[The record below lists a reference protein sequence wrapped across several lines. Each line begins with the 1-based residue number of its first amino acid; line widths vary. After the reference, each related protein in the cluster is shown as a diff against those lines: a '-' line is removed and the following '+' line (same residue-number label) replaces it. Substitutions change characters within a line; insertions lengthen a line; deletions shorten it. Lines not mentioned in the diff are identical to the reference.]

1 MTGSDDGGDRLRQG
15 LPDEVAAALATV
27 LDGVAVAFAPAG
39 GFYASAFAGVATGP
53 SGRELFVKGVEA
65 WRPMAADYPVEA
77 AVAAALPASV
87 PAPRLR
93 FSGQVAGWLVLGFDA
108 VRGRPREP
116 WLEGDL
122 ALVLDA
128 LARAAPGLTPSPV
141 PGLPTVADRMRGRH
155 ELWAA
160 LAAGTADVDTVGA
173 WERGHV
179 DRLAALEQRFE
190 ALVAGPSLVHFDL
203 RHSNVLVDVE
213 GRVSFVDWG
222 RASVGP
228 SWVDVAC
235 LLLDSA
241 VAADAL
247 DALFAAHPLA
257 RGADREAV
265 DALLTVLL
273 GYCTLEAPRPP
284 HPFIR
289 GLRERQEQNRR
300 ATRAWLAQRWA

>member
-1 MTGSDDGGDRLRQG
+1 MGGRQG

-27 LDGVAVAFAPAG
+27 LDGAAVAFAPAD

-53 SGRELFVKGVEA
+53 SGRALFVKGVEA

-77 AVAAALPASV
+77 AVAAALPAWV

-93 FSGQVAGWLVLGFDA
+93 FTGEVADWLVLGFDV
-108 VRGRPREP
+108 VRGRTPREP
-116 WLEGDL
+116 WEDGDL

-128 LARAAPGLTPSPV
+128 LGHAAPGLTPSPL

-155 ELWAA
+155 ELWGPIVAGAA
-160 LAAGTADVDTVGA
+160 DLATVGA
-173 WERGHV
+173 WEHRHA

-203 RHSNVLVDVE
+203 RHSNVLVDAE
-213 GRVSFVDWG
+213 GGVSFVDWG

-235 LLLDSA
+235 LLLASRVTA
-241 VAADAL
+241 EGL
-247 DALFAAHPLA
+247 DALFTPHPLA
-257 RGADREAV
+257 RDAAPDAV

-273 GYCTLEAPRPP
+273 GHWTLEAPRPP
-284 HPFIR
+284 HPFIH
-289 GLRERQEQNRR
+289 GLRERQEQSRL
-300 ATRAWLAQRWA
+300 AARAWLQQRWHA